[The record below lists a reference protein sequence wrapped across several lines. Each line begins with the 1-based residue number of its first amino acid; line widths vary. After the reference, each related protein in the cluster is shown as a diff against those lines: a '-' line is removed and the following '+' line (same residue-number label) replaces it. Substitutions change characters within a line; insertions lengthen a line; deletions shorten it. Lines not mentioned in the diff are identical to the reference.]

1 MDYVF
6 ALFEYFLHALH
17 VASEPVTVTLAIIAI
32 VYAAIQKRE
41 SRQLLHSSNEL
52 KKEADE
58 LEKNTKSH
66 TEEMTVQRKA
76 MESLTGDMQSIA
88 SSMSTHYLGMFPKN
102 MDDICEVISKTDRT
116 LDIQVDLVAYGHYS
130 NPEGFQR
137 YVERI
142 EKIAKITP
150 HPVIRLLVYS
160 DETAQA
166 GRKCQF
172 GGPDGFTKEKESERF
187 RRYFRELYKC
197 ANPPETYDE
206 FVDFMAK
213 QQREWRSRLGQYQAV
228 EIRYATFPFRLF
240 LWMEDEEEAVFAF
253 EMYGKNRT
261 ISFRTKDGNLI
272 HTFGSVFAQNWNDCA
287 PKVALAESE
296 RKPPQ
301 SLTRALGTL
310 RTSDGRVGLH

>member
-6 ALFEYFLHALH
+6 ALFDYFLHALH

-58 LEKNTKSH
+58 MEKNTKSH
-66 TEEMTVQRKA
+66 NDDMTVQRKA
-76 MESLTGDMQSIA
+76 MESLTGDMRSIA
-88 SSMSTHYLGMFPKN
+88 SSMSTHYLGVFPKN
-102 MDDICEVISKTDRT
+102 MDDICEVVSKTDRT

-130 NPEGFQR
+130 NPEGFQK
-137 YVERI
+137 YIERI
-142 EKIAKITP
+142 ETIAKTTP
-150 HPVIRLLVYS
+150 HPIIRLLVYS

-166 GRKCQF
+166 GRKWQF
-172 GGPDGFTKEKESERF
+172 GGSDEFTKEKESERF

-213 QQREWRSRLGQYQAV
+213 KQRTRRRFLGDLRICRAPGSNAETSR
-228 EIRYATFPFRLF
+228 TPF
-240 LWMEDEEEAVFAF
+240 
-253 EMYGKNRT
+253 
-261 ISFRTKDGNLI
+261 
-272 HTFGSVFAQNWNDCA
+272 
-287 PKVALAESE
+287 
-296 RKPPQ
+296 
-301 SLTRALGTL
+301 
-310 RTSDGRVGLH
+310 